1 MAHLFFFLGAVLAG
15 LAVAIGAYSAHTS
28 TFDEVQLLWL
38 EKGAR
43 YQIYH
48 AFGLILAGLALAN
61 RRKFKAL
68 TVAAGCC
75 FIGGIVCFSGSLY
88 AMTFIPFEAGYHS
101 SWPVALSDWLGA
113 IGVGWPRRKVR

>member
-43 YQIYH
+43 YQMYH
-48 AFGLILAGLALAN
+48 AIGLMLTGLVLAHK
-61 RRKFKAL
+61 RKFPAF

-75 FIGGIVCFSGSLY
+75 FMAGIVCFSGSLY
-88 AMTFIPFEAGYHS
+88 AMAFTPFEAGYIT
-101 SWPVALSDWLGA
+101 PVGGLLFLIGWVLLALG
-113 IGVGWPRRKVR
+113 GPGRK